1 MPSMAYIRGMT
12 DTLNRQEQIR
22 RLQMEDRREKEALAE
37 IKRKTD
43 SARTQATMM
52 GLPKE
57 VANAAGLGELEGWV
71 AAAKTKEQEA
81 AREAAREE
89 GRQIGDRD
97 NKAMAAA
104 ALKWSQL
111 APDVQAYFARRTQ
124 MQDPEMARQAWE
136 SVGIGTRARALGVQ
150 HAKTLEKADDY
161 DRTMAEQVARQT
173 AEAQKYDREKPDRQV
188 ELANKQALTAEAT
201 ARTQDTTRKG
211 RNEESRLQ
219 DIQRASARDI
229 EYWKG
234 KGVDLNV
241 PQSRTL
247 DNGVV
252 ETHVPGEINPDT
264 LTVKWV
270 PASPNWMAALTSPGG
285 GNAGDAAKPAG
296 GTMWDGLSEGSRR
309 RDKKTGVVE
318 VKRNGKWEVEVDAR

>member
-1 MPSMAYIRGMT
+1 MAYIRGMT

-71 AAAKTKEQEA
+71 SAAKTKEQ
-81 AREAAREE
+81 EAAREE

-124 MQDPEMARQAWE
+124 QQDPEMARQAWE

-150 HAKTLEKADDY
+150 HAKTLEKADDF
-161 DRTMAEQVARQT
+161 DREMAKEIARQVG
-173 AEAQKYDREKPDRQV
+173 EEQKYRREAPDRQV

-211 RNEESRLQ
+211 RNEESRLLE
-219 DIQRASARDI
+219 IQRAAARDI

-264 LTVKWV
+264 LSLKWV

-296 GTMWDGLSEGSRR
+296 GEAGKPAEERRKTKDGKVAVFDSKT
-309 RDKKTGVVE
+309 KKFLRYE
-318 VKRNGKWEVEVDAR
+318 